1 MSKQPIHNLD
11 ELISSIFKEAKPSQE
26 FRYRARTVEQTTKK
40 GKVVKFTKYDE
51 IPFAA
56 WLTEY
61 LKKTEANFYR
71 EYTKNG
77 YTFFAGNDPVIMLF
91 PEKDGTIGWTW

>member
-11 ELISSIFKEAKPSQE
+11 ELIRSIK
-26 FRYRARTVEQTTKK
+26 R
-40 GKVVKFTKYDE
+40 GKAVKFTKYDE
-51 IPFAA
+51 IPFQT
-56 WLTEY
+56 WLTDY
-61 LKKTEANFYR
+61 LQKTEANFYH

-77 YTFFAGNDPVIMLF
+77 YTFFNGNAPVIMLF